1 MKLTCLQ
8 ENLSKGLGVVGRA
21 VPTRTPLPAATHI
34 LLAPEGGRLKLAATN
49 LEIAISCWVGA
60 QVEEPRPI
68 AVPARLFTDFV
79 NSLPNDRIDMS
90 LIPGTHN
97 VQLVCGRYKAR
108 ISGLDADD
116 FPPIP
121 VLTEGITSSIEAAAL
136 RNAIGRVVF
145 AAATEESRPV
155 LTGVH
160 CRFAGKRLTLAAA
173 DGFRL
178 AVQPV
183 ELASAVA
190 EDTEV
195 IIPANALKEV
205 QRLLGEEEEPVSITI
220 SPAQHQ
226 VLFVLKSTQMVA
238 QLLQGTYPN
247 YNQLIPKEF
256 ATRTM
261 INADQFLKATRT
273 ASIFARDASGIVR
286 VQVTPGAD
294 GAAGKIVVSARA
306 DELGDNDVEVE
317 AKVEGAE
324 AKIAFNSR
332 YLMELLSVVKEGQ
345 VALETTTPSS
355 PGVLRPVGENGYLHV
370 IMPMFVQW

>member
-1 MKLTCLQ
+1 MKLSCIQ
-8 ENLSKGLGVVGRA
+8 ENLSKGLGIVGRA

-34 LLAPEGGRLKLAATN
+34 LMAPEGGRLKLAATN
-49 LEIAISCWVGA
+49 LEIAISCWIGA
-60 QVEEPRPI
+60 QIEEPRAI
-68 AVPARLFTDFV
+68 AVPARLFSDFV
-79 NSLPNDRIDMS
+79 NSLPNDRIDLS
-90 LIPGTHN
+90 IIPGTKS
-97 VQLVCGRYKAR
+97 VQLLCGRYQAR
-108 ISGLDADD
+108 IAGLDAED

-121 VLTEGITSSIEAAAL
+121 TLGQGVTTSVEAEAL
-136 RNAIGRVVF
+136 RSAIARVVF

-183 ELASAVA
+183 DLAAAVA

-195 IIPANALKEV
+195 IIPASALKEL
-205 QRLLGEEEEPVSITI
+205 QRLLGESEEPVSVTI
-220 SPAQHQ
+220 SSSQNQ
-226 VLFVLKSTQMVA
+226 VLFVLKDIQMVA

-247 YNQLIPKEF
+247 YSQLIPKEF
-256 ATRTM
+256 ATRTVLDT
-261 INADQFLKATRT
+261 AEFLRATRT

-286 VQVTPGAD
+286 LQATPGAD
-294 GAAGKIVVSARA
+294 GPGKAVISARA
-306 DELGDNDVEVE
+306 DELGDNTAEID
-317 AKVEGAE
+317 ATVEGAE

-332 YLMELLSVVKEGQ
+332 YLMELLSVVREGQ

-355 PGVLRPVGENGYLHV
+355 PGVVRPVGQNGYLHV